1 MTLGLWSLWAKGS
14 AVGNAKRFPR
24 QATRF
29 AGRRIVHKSTAPI
42 FGFGV
47 AARRTPGDTK
57 PVGEQGASRRLSL
70 TTRTVAWANKPAF
83 LQGWV

>member
-1 MTLGLWSLWAKGS
+1 MKMTWGLWSLWAKGS

-29 AGRRIVHKSTAPI
+29 AGRRIVHKSTASV

-47 AARRTPGDTK
+47 AARRTLGTPS
-57 PVGEQGASRRLSL
+57 PWESRERYAASH
-70 TTRTVAWANKPAF
+70 
-83 LQGWV
+83 